1 MLSTNTIQIPYEFI
15 PQLLTVTLHM
25 NFISALGCDKILHLW
40 QGEVEN
46 NKGRKY
52 SLFPDSTLWQE
63 SDIQS
68 LFCSKGRWSQIEHK
82 VNAFFP
88 PKITLWLGYF
98 HLDRNNVKGFQYFYL
113 KKKKIINIYIT
124 SYLPQ
129 LGKKKST
136 LKCSNTFFSNSNI
149 LASVNLF
156 LIWWAFLSA

>member
-15 PQLLTVTLHM
+15 PQSLTVTLHM

-98 HLDRNNVKGFQYFYL
+98 HLDRNNVQGFQYFYL
-113 KKKKIINIYIT
+113 KKKYKYIY
-124 SYLPQ
+124 YFLPPSAW
-129 LGKKKST
+129 KKKIHF
-136 LKCSNTFFSNSNI
+136 KMF
-149 LASVNLF
+149 
-156 LIWWAFLSA
+156 